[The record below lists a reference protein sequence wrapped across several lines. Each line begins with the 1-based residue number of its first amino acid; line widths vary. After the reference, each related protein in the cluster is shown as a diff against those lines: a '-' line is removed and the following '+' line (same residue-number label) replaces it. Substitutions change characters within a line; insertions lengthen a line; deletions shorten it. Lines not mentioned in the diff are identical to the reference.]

1 MSIYVLKGLVY
12 RLSHD
17 WHFDI
22 DRDVSTAHCRSSSGD
37 IVDLLSRTTGTTLVV
52 SDWCIT
58 NHGWWVSIQ
67 STDGIVRGGN
77 WSIRGPLWWR
87 SAVISCLTVGIHA
100 SGISIPPSLLML
112 LRWSLMWIASLT
124 LRDYQCG
131 SRSINLTSSQRRQCT
146 VPLACSAF
154 RNSLSIRRFWGKMG
168 KMEAKKGESSS
179 SPSPLP
185 HLKSPL
191 P

>member
-22 DRDVSTAHCRSSSGD
+22 DRDVSTAHRRSSSGD
-37 IVDLLSRTTGTTLVV
+37 IVDLLSRTICTTLVV

-77 WSIRGPLWWR
+77 WSIRGPLWR
-87 SAVISCLTVGIHA
+87 RPAVICCLTIGIHT

-112 LRWSLMWIASLT
+112 LGLSL
-124 LRDYQCG
+124 
-131 SRSINLTSSQRRQCT
+131 N
-146 VPLACSAF
+146 V
-154 RNSLSIRRFWGKMG
+154 NSLSNSTRVPVRVLVNKLNFVTEGIMHSLICVQCVQK
-168 KMEAKKGESSS
+168 
-179 SPSPLP
+179 
-185 HLKSPL
+185 
-191 P
+191 